1 MSYVG
6 SLVALGTYC
15 LGVKMNEKTIVD
27 SIKQYLSSVPNLFYW
42 KEHGGQYGTA
52 GIPDL
57 IVCYKGK
64 FIAFECKRPGGKPTL
79 LQKITLNK
87 IEKAKGIA
95 KIVTSV
101 EQVKEVIEKI

>member
-1 MSYVG
+1 M
-6 SLVALGTYC
+6 
-15 LGVKMNEKTIVD
+15 KEQEIVD
-27 SIKQYLSSVPNLFYW
+27 SIKKYLQTIPNLFFW
-42 KEHGGQYGTA
+42 KEHGGQFGTA

-79 LQKITLNK
+79 LQKITMNK
-87 IEKAKGIA
+87 IGKAKGIA

-101 EQVKEVIEKI
+101 EQVREVIERI